1 VQLNKDELGCAI
13 DGDEGVEATFLGV
26 HLGNVEVKRGGS
38 DDDPVDHRPAER
50 RSGKP

>member
-38 DDDPVDHRPAER
+38 VRWIIGPP
-50 RSGKP
+50 SPIG